1 MQHIIYGVKKY
12 AAFVLSALAVISF
25 SPAIHSQPNAKAAAP
40 IEVMI
45 VGAYHMGNPGRD
57 INNVKVDSVLT
68 ADKQK
73 QLVDVANRLVDV
85 ANRLAKFKPN
95 KVAVEMTANRPDM
108 TTTDFDKFT
117 PDSLKSD
124 ANEITQIA
132 YRLAHQLGHK
142 VVYAIDE
149 QSETIDY
156 FPYDKVEAFAK
167 ANQQEALL
175 AGGQA
180 WGTRITAEFEKA
192 QKTSSVRELLIN
204 LNSPQ
209 RAKEEMESFYYP
221 ALAIGD
227 RKNQPGAELNAGW
240 YQRNAK
246 IFAKLNLA
254 AKPGDKI
261 LVVYGSG
268 HNYWLHHFVSQMP
281 GYKLVDV
288 NSFLK

>member
-1 MQHIIYGVKKY
+1 MKNVKL
-12 AAFVLSALAVISF
+12 ALTAHRMWLFIAGLCLSTIGTAPAVGKEA
-25 SPAIHSQPNAKAAAP
+25 PP

-45 VGAYHMGNPGRD
+45 LGAYHMGNPGRD
-57 INNVKVDSVLT
+57 VNNAKVDSVLT
-68 ADKQK
+68 AEKQK
-73 QLVDVANRLVDV
+73 QLVEV

-124 ANEITQIA
+124 ANEINQIA
-132 YRLAHQLGHK
+132 YRLANQLGHK

-156 FPYDKVEAFAK
+156 FPYDKAEAFAK
-167 ANQQEALL
+167 ANNQDALMEP
-175 AGGQA
+175 GRE
-180 WGTRITAEFEKA
+180 WGKDATAEFEKA
-192 QKTSSVRELLIN
+192 QKTKTVRQLLLDIN
-204 LNSPQ
+204 KPQ
-209 RAKEEMESFYYP
+209 RAMDEMRLVYYP
-221 ALAIGD
+221 FLGIGNQ
-227 RKNQPGAELNAGW
+227 KSQPGAELNAGW

-261 LVVYGSG
+261 LVVFGAG
-268 HNYWLHHFVSQMP
+268 HNYWLRHFVNQMP

-288 NSFLK
+288 NSYLK